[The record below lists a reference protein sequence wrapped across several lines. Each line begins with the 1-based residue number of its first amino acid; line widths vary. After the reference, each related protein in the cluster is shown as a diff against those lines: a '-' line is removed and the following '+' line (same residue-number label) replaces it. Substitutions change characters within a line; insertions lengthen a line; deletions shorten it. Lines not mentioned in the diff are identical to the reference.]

1 MRGMRT
7 LVQGGWVV
15 GFDGRG
21 HELIPNGRVVF
32 ENDRIV
38 HVGRAFDGAVDR
50 TIDATGKL
58 VSPGFINC
66 HLHAAVNAGQ
76 TVFIADGK
84 ADYFGS
90 NFIGYVAPRRCA
102 QPPRT
107 MANAEIGGRYGMW
120 SAVRAGATTILDVGT
135 MPGGP
140 EAFTKLVGDLGVR
153 AYLGPGFRS
162 AEYVFDGDRVVWEWN
177 EAGGKAGL
185 ARAIDYVRKFDG
197 AYDGRIRAMIYPGQ
211 MDTCTVDL
219 LREARRAA
227 DELNVPVQFHTAMN
241 QREFHKIL
249 EQHGK
254 TPIQLLHSIGFL
266 KERTGLGHCV
276 FYNAH
281 SWCHYPYGDDLQIL
295 ADTGATVVH
304 APYKYAKMG
313 ITFESFARYR
323 ARGINIALGTDT
335 YPQDIV
341 HEMRWAALMCR
352 MADESFMVGKPRD
365 VFDAATLGGARHLG
379 RDDIGRL
386 APGAKADIVVVD
398 LLKMHYGAVHDPI
411 KALVECGSGSDVET
425 VIVDGQAL
433 IEGGKAVRLDEAALL
448 RDVQAEGERIWHAV
462 PQWHWTGKSV
472 DEVVPPSY
480 PLRG

>member
-1 MRGMRT
+1 MRT
-7 LVQGGWVV
+7 LIQGGWVV

-38 HVGRAFDGAVDR
+38 HVGRTFDGAVDR
-50 TIDATGKL
+50 TLDARGKL
-58 VSPGFINC
+58 VAPGFVNC

-76 TVFIADGK
+76 TVFIADAK

-90 NFIGYVAPRRCA
+90 NFIGYVAPRRGA

-107 MANAEIGGRYGMW
+107 MANPEIGGRYGMW
-120 SAVRAGATTILDVGT
+120 SALRAGATTILDVGT

-140 EAFTKLVGDLGVR
+140 DAFTALVGDLGIR
-153 AYLGPGFRS
+153 AYLGPGFRD
-162 AEYVFDGDRVVWEWN
+162 AEYGFDGDRVYTEHK
-177 EAGGKAGL
+177 EGQGQAGL
-185 ARAIDYVRKFDG
+185 ARAIDYARKHDG
-197 AYDGRIRAMIYPGQ
+197 AYNGRIRAMIYPGQ
-211 MDTCTVDL
+211 MDTCTPDL
-219 LREARRAA
+219 LKAARHAA
-227 DELNVPVQFHTAMN
+227 DELDIPVQFHTAMN
-241 QREFHKIL
+241 QREFHGTL
-249 EQHGK
+249 EKYGK

-276 FYNAH
+276 FHNAH

-352 MADESFMVGKPRD
+352 MADESFMVGKPRE
-365 VFDAATLGGARHLG
+365 VFDAATLGGARHLK

-386 APGAKADIVVVD
+386 APGAKADVIVVD

-433 IEGGKAVRLDEAALL
+433 IENGRATRLDEAALL
-448 RDVQAEGERIWHAV
+448 RAVQEEGEKIWNAV
-462 PQWHWTGKSV
+462 PQWHFTGKAV
-472 DEVVPPSY
+472 DEIVPPSY
-480 PLRG
+480 PTKH

>member
-1 MRGMRT
+1 MRT
-7 LVQGGWVV
+7 QIQGGWVV

-21 HELIPNGRVVF
+21 HELIPNGSVVF
-32 ENDRIV
+32 EGDRLL
-38 HVGRAFDGAVDR
+38 HVGRKFDGAVDR

-58 VSPGFINC
+58 VAPGFVNC

-90 NFIGYVAPRRCA
+90 NFIGYVAPRRGA
-102 QPPRT
+102 QPPRVG
-107 MANAEIGGRYGMW
+107 AKADIGGTYGMW
-120 SAVRAGATTILDVGT
+120 SALRAGATTILDVGT

-140 EAFTKLVGDLGVR
+140 EAFTKLVGEMGVR
-153 AYLGPGFRS
+153 AYLGPAFRS

-177 EAGGKAGL
+177 EAQGKAGL
-185 ARAIDYVRKFDG
+185 ERAIAYARQYDG
-197 AYDGRIRAMIYPGQ
+197 AYNGRIRAMIYPGQ
-211 MDTCTVDL
+211 MDTCTPDL
-219 LREARRAA
+219 LRDARRAA
-227 DELNVPVQFHTAMN
+227 DELDVPVQFHAAMN

-276 FYNAH
+276 FHNEH

-295 ADTGATVVH
+295 ADTGVTVVH

-323 ARGINIALGTDT
+323 ARGINIAIGTDT

-341 HEMRWAALMCR
+341 HEMRWAAMVCR
-352 MADESFMVGKPRD
+352 LADESFTVGKPRD
-365 VFDAATLGGARHLG
+365 VYDAATLGGARHLG

-386 APGAKADIVVVD
+386 AVGAKADVIVVD

-425 VIVDGQAL
+425 VIVDGEPL
-433 IEGGKAVRLDEAALL
+433 IEGGKALRLDEAALL
-448 RDVQAEGERIWHAV
+448 RAVQAEGERIWHAV
-462 PQWHWTGKSV
+462 PDWHWTGKTV
-472 DEVVPPSY
+472 DEIVPPSY
-480 PLRG
+480 PVRG

>member
-1 MRGMRT
+1 MRT
-7 LVQGGWVV
+7 LIQGGWVV

-21 HELIPNGRVVF
+21 HELIPNGSVVF
-32 ENDRIV
+32 EGNQVV
-38 HVGRAFDGAVDR
+38 HVGRRFDGAVDR
-50 TIDATGKL
+50 TIDARGKL
-58 VSPGFINC
+58 VAPGFVNC

-84 ADYFGS
+84 LDYFGS
-90 NFIGYVAPRRCA
+90 NFIGYVAPRRGA
-102 QPPRT
+102 APPRT
-107 MANAEIGGRYGMW
+107 MANAAIGGRYGMW
-120 SAVRAGATTILDVGT
+120 SALRAGATTIFDVGT

-140 EAFTKLVGDLGVR
+140 EAFTALVGELGIR
-153 AYLGPGFRS
+153 AYLGPGFRD
-162 AEYVFDGDRVVWEWN
+162 AEYLYDGDRVVYEWKD
-177 EAGGKAGL
+177 GQGKAGL
-185 ARAIDYVRKFDG
+185 DRAIDYAKKYDG
-197 AYDGRIRAMIYPGQ
+197 AYDGRIRAAIYPGQ
-211 MDTCTVDL
+211 MDTCTPDL
-219 LREARRAA
+219 LRAARRAA

-241 QREFHKIL
+241 QKEFYKVL

-254 TPIQLLHSIGFL
+254 TPIQFLHSIGFL
-266 KERTGLGHCV
+266 NERTGLGHCV
-276 FYNAH
+276 FHNRH

-323 ARGINIALGTDT
+323 ERGINIALGTDT

-341 HEMRWAALMCR
+341 HEMRWAALMSR
-352 MADESFMVGKPRD
+352 MADESFTVGKPRD
-365 VFDAATLGGARHLG
+365 VFDAATLGGARHVG

-386 APGAKADIVVVD
+386 APGAKADIIVVD

-425 VIVDGQAL
+425 VIVDGRSL
-433 IEGGKAVRLDEAALL
+433 IESGKALHLDEAAML
-448 RDVQAEGERIWHAV
+448 REVQEEGERIWHAV
-462 PQWHWTGKSV
+462 PKWHWSGKDIDS
-472 DEVVPPSY
+472 VVPPSY

>member
-1 MRGMRT
+1 MRT
-7 LVQGGWVV
+7 LIQGGWVV
-15 GFDGRG
+15 GFDGHG
-21 HELIPNGRVVF
+21 HELIPDGSVVVEGRQV
-32 ENDRIV
+32 I
-38 HVGRAFDGAVDR
+38 HVGRRFDGAVDR
-50 TIDATGKL
+50 TIDARGKL

-84 ADYFGS
+84 LDYFGS
-90 NFIGYVAPRRCA
+90 NFIGYVAPRRGVA
-102 QPPRT
+102 PPRT

-120 SAVRAGATTILDVGT
+120 SALRAGATTILDVGT

-140 EAFTKLVGDLGVR
+140 DAFTKLVGDLGVR
-153 AYLGPGFRS
+153 AYLGPGFRD
-162 AEYVFDGDRVVWEWN
+162 AEYAFDGDRVLLEWKD
-177 EAGGKAGL
+177 GQGKAGL
-185 ARAIDYVRKFDG
+185 DRAIDYAKKYDG
-197 AYDGRIRAMIYPGQ
+197 AYDGRIKAMIYPGQ
-211 MDTCTVDL
+211 MDTCSPDL
-219 LREARRAA
+219 LRAARRAA
-227 DELNVPVQFHTAMN
+227 DELDIPLQFHTAMN
-241 QREFHKIL
+241 QKEFHKVL

-254 TPIQLLHSIGFL
+254 TPIQFLHSIGFL

-276 FYNAH
+276 FHNRH
-281 SWCHYPYGDDLQIL
+281 SWCHYPYGDDLKIL

-323 ARGINIALGTDT
+323 ERGINIALGTDT

-341 HEMRWAALMCR
+341 HEMRWAALMSR
-352 MADESFMVGKPRD
+352 MADESFTVGKPRD

-386 APGAKADIVVVD
+386 APGTKADVIVID

-425 VIVDGQAL
+425 VIVDGQTL
-433 IEGGKAVRLDEAALL
+433 IENGKALYLDEAALL

-462 PQWHWTGKSV
+462 PEWHWTGKRV
-472 DEVVPPSY
+472 DDVVPPSY
-480 PLRG
+480 PVRG

>member
-1 MRGMRT
+1 MRT
-7 LVQGGWVV
+7 LIKGGWVV
-15 GFDGRG
+15 GFDGHG
-21 HELIPNGRVVF
+21 HELIPNGRVVY
-32 ENDRIV
+32 EGNRIV
-38 HVGRAFDGAVDR
+38 HVGGTFDGTVDR

-58 VSPGFINC
+58 VSPGFVNC

-90 NFIGYVAPRRCA
+90 NFIGYVAPRRGA
-102 QPPRT
+102 QPPRVG
-107 MANAEIGGRYGMW
+107 ANAEIGGRYGMW
-120 SAVRAGATTILDVGT
+120 SALRAGATTILDVGT

-140 EAFTKLVGDLGVR
+140 DAFTKLVGELGLR

-162 AEYVFDGDRVVWEWN
+162 AEYVFEGDRVVWDWN
-177 EAGGKAGL
+177 EAQGKAGL
-185 ARAIDYVRKFDG
+185 ARAIDYARKYDG
-197 AYDGRIRAMIYPGQ
+197 AYEGRIRAMIYPGQ
-211 MDTCTVDL
+211 LDTCTVDL

-227 DELNVPVQFHTAMN
+227 DELNVPVQFHAAMN

-276 FYNAH
+276 FHNAH

-335 YPQDIV
+335 YPQDII
-341 HEMRWAALMCR
+341 HEMRWAALMSR

-379 RDDIGRL
+379 RDDLGRL
-386 APGAKADIVVVD
+386 APGAMADIIVID
-398 LLKMHYGAVHDPI
+398 LVQVHYGAVHDPI
-411 KALVECGSGSDVET
+411 KALVECGSGRDVET
-425 VIVDGQAL
+425 VIVDGQPL
-433 IEGGKAVRLDEAALL
+433 VEGGKALRLDEAALL
-448 RDVQAEGERIWHAV
+448 RDVQAEGERLWHAV
-462 PQWHWTGKSV
+462 PGWHWTGKDV
-472 DEVVPPSY
+472 DDVVPPSY
-480 PLRG
+480 PIRK